1 MNNLVAAVIVEVM
14 IGLSSRL
21 RGQKARTVTILAVD
35 VDVDVD
41 VAVEVVIYPS
51 SLIDARVIRRRQ

>member
-21 RGQKARTVTILAVD
+21 RGQKARTVNILAVD

-41 VAVEVVIYPS
+41 VDNNYYKNNHHGH
-51 SLIDARVIRRRQ
+51 LF

>member
-21 RGQKARTVTILAVD
+21 RSQKASTANILAVD

-41 VAVEVVIYPS
+41 VDDIYNY
-51 SLIDARVIRRRQ
+51 DKNR

>member
-21 RGQKARTVTILAVD
+21 RSQKASTANILAVD
-35 VDVDVD
+35 VDVDLDVD
-41 VAVEVVIYPS
+41 VDVDNDYNY
-51 SLIDARVIRRRQ
+51 DKNR